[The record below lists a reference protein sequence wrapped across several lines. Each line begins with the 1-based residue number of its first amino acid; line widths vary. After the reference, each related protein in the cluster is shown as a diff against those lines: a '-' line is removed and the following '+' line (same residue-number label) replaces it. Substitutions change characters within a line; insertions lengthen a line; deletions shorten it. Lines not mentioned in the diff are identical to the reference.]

1 MLGKPDTVRSPMD
14 GSCGRMGRVRELQ
27 INSLFCKPV
36 CKPDAAGRHET
47 GETEPAERDGI
58 CPVCR
63 GHHARG
69 RRPETAETHVVWLI
83 TQRSRVQIP
92 PPLLIS
98 AGQGPFLSGRGPLRD
113 RECDQRKVLVR
124 YAAAGQVRRAG
135 TQRDS
140 AEPGRRHR
148 LRSLGAW
155 PRSSTLHIGFW
166 SFGLDRRLD
175 GEPPGSA
182 DVSDLDLA
190 LYRQG

>member
-1 MLGKPDTVRSPMD
+1 MRNLQGWQLRK
-14 GSCGRMGRVRELQ
+14 GGVRELQ

-148 LRSLGAW
+148 LRSLDAFPEVAQDPPLLTFALNCENGRSGGAEDPTNVYSAAGENAW
-155 PRSSTLHIGFW
+155 PSIR
-166 SFGLDRRLD
+166 
-175 GEPPGSA
+175 P
-182 DVSDLDLA
+182 
-190 LYRQG
+190 